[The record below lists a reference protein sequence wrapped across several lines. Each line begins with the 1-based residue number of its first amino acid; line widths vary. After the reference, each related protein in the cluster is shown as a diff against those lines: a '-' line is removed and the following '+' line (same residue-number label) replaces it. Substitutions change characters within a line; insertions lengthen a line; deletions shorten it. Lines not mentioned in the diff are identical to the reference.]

1 MISFGKAVF
10 LCAQA
15 GPRLEYSAPRVLGL
29 QMGHHTRL
37 TSSLLKGKSWATF
50 YTVKQK
56 INQEVSKAREHR
68 EGASQGTANVTP
80 WRETDHFISKTRLII
95 KQESMCLGNLG
106 LQVACEMT
114 EQ

>member
-15 GPRLEYSAPRVLGL
+15 GPRLEYSVLGL
-29 QMGHHTRL
+29 QMGHHTCL

-95 KQESMCLGNLG
+95 KQESMGNLG